1 MASATGILI
10 QTPTVPQMDG
20 NTNNDGIKN
29 SNCRVNDKKIAFL
42 AIPIDW
48 KKLDVTIWKPT
59 TGKKIN
65 TIRKPSTAILVNVS
79 SDVKRQI
86 NDRGKICPAKK
97 PTVVTATPQKTVYF
111 NT

>member
-29 SNCRVNDKKIAFL
+29 INDKKIAFL
-42 AIPIDW
+42 AIPMDW
-48 KKLDVTIWKPT
+48 KKLEVTIWKPT